1 LLEKIIAEIDAEIAQ
16 LQSVRA
22 LLSDPTPTAVKRG
35 PGRPPRTPTTVVAT
49 PKKTKRRTLSP
60 EARERIRQ
68 GQLKRWA
75 AAKKAAKKSA
85 K

>member
-1 LLEKIIAEIDAEIAQ
+1 LLEDIIAEIDAEIAR
-16 LQSVRA
+16 LQSVRL
-22 LLSDPTPTAVKRG
+22 LLSGSTTTAVKHG
-35 PGRPPRTPTTVVAT
+35 PGRPPKTATTVT

-60 EARERIRQ
+60 EAREKIRQ

-75 AAKKAAKKSA
+75 AAKKAAKKST

>member
-1 LLEKIIAEIDAEIAQ
+1 MLEKIIAEIDAEIAQ

-35 PGRPPRTPTTVVAT
+35 PGRPPRAPVMVVAT
-49 PKKTKRRTLSP
+49 PKKTQRRTLSP